1 MVIAAALV
9 IWAGAPEDMHD
20 GSPGPFTDDNECS
33 GVRRGFRDYKHA
45 VRWLSPCRL
54 LRATMPTAQEIREY
68 LEKHGIQNAL
78 TAAVNSAIQAKATN
92 PLEFIGD
99 LLKSKG
105 GSAGGAVQLPSGA
118 QIVQAAACST
128 MVSHQVPCFVDVGSE
143 AGKKAAA
150 EKDAAAA
157 LIQNAAARA

>member
-1 MVIAAALV
+1 VQGGHGQGV
-9 IWAGAPEDMHD
+9 SAGKSLETV
-20 GSPGPFTDDNECS
+20 GPVFYRFS
-33 GVRRGFRDYKHA
+33 WRFRRRDA
-45 VRWLSPCRL
+45 D
-54 LRATMPTAQEIREY
+54 AQEIREY

-78 TAAVNSAIQAKATN
+78 TAAVNEAIQAKATN

-105 GSAGGAVQLPSGA
+105 GSAGAGGAVQLPPGGA
-118 QIVQAAACST
+118 GEQIVQAAAYST
-128 MVSHQVPCFVDVGSE
+128 MVSHQVACFVDAGSE
-143 AGKKAAA
+143 AGAKAAA

>member
-1 MVIAAALV
+1 MGRVSALEK
-9 IWAGAPEDMHD
+9 ALKQSAPF
-20 GSPGPFTDDNECS
+20 FT
-33 GVRRGFRDYKHA
+33 VFLVGFA
-45 VRWLSPCRL
+45 EE
-54 LRATMPTAQEIREY
+54 MPTAQEIREY

-78 TAAVNSAIQAKATN
+78 TAAVNEAIQAKATN

-105 GSAGGAVQLPSGA
+105 GSAGAGGAVQLPPGGA
-118 QIVQAAACST
+118 GEQIVQAAAYST
-128 MVSHQVPCFVDVGSE
+128 MVSHQVACFVDAGSE
-143 AGKKAAA
+143 AGAKAAA

>member
-1 MVIAAALV
+1 
-9 IWAGAPEDMHD
+9 
-20 GSPGPFTDDNECS
+20 
-33 GVRRGFRDYKHA
+33 
-45 VRWLSPCRL
+45 
-54 LRATMPTAQEIREY
+54 MPAQEIREY

-78 TAAVNSAIQAKATN
+78 TAAVNEAIQAKATN

-105 GSAGGAVQLPSGA
+105 GSAGAGGAVQLPPGGA
-118 QIVQAAACST
+118 GEQIVQAAAYST
-128 MVSHQVPCFVDVGSE
+128 MVSHQVACFVDAGSE
-143 AGKKAAA
+143 AGAKAAA